1 MKETKTLTVQ
11 EVATRLRVSVATVR
25 RWLHDGTLRGRRVG
39 PRLLR
44 IETACVKD
52 LETCDMAGSVEESGQ
67 R

>member
-1 MKETKTLTVQ
+1 MQESKTLTVQ
-11 EVATRLRVSVATVR
+11 EAAARLRVSVATVR

-52 LETCDMAGSVEESGQ
+52 LETCEVAGSAEENGQ